1 MTDQYAVF
9 GNPIAHSKSPLIHA
23 AFANQTQQDLIYE
36 KELVALDC
44 FSDCADAFFNGGG
57 KGLNITVPFKLEAYE
72 YAQQLS
78 QRARQAGAVNT
89 LAKQDNGQVI
99 GDNTDGIGMLS
110 DIVNN
115 LSWPVSGAR
124 ILVLGAGGAVRGVL
138 GPLLEKSPAE
148 IIIANRTE
156 QTAVQLAT
164 AFGAGGN
171 VKGAGFA
178 AIEGQFDLVINGTS
192 ASLAGDL
199 PPLKASIVGANTACY
214 DMMYAPQDTVF
225 MQWARENGCSKV
237 ADGLG
242 MLVEQAAYAFEVW
255 RGIKPPTNSVITAIR
270 ENAL

>member
-9 GNPIAHSKSPLIHA
+9 GNPIAHSKSSLIHT
-23 AFANQTQQDLIYE
+23 AFAEQTQQDLIYE
-36 KELVALDC
+36 KELVALDS
-44 FSDCADAFFNGGG
+44 FVDCADAFFNGGG

-89 LAKQDNGQVI
+89 LLKQANGQI
-99 GDNTDGIGMLS
+99 TGDNTDGIGMLF

-115 LSWPVSGAR
+115 LSWQVSGAR

-138 GPLLEKSPAE
+138 GPLLEKNPAE

-164 AFGAGGN
+164 AFGASGN
-171 VKGAGFA
+171 VKGLGFA
-178 AIEGQFDLVINGTS
+178 AIEGPFDLVINGTS

-199 PPLKASIVGANTACY
+199 PPLDASIIAANTACY

-225 MQWARENGCSKV
+225 MQWARQNGCCKV
-237 ADGLG
+237 TDGLG
-242 MLVEQAAYAFEVW
+242 MLVEQAAYAFQLW
-255 RGIKPPTNSVITAIR
+255 RGIKPQTATVISAMR
-270 ENAL
+270 ENTL

>member
-9 GNPIAHSKSPLIHA
+9 GNPIAHSKSPLIHT
-23 AFANQTQQDLIYE
+23 AFAKQTQQDLIYD
-36 KELVALDC
+36 KELIALED
-44 FSDCADAFFNGGG
+44 FVSRADAFFDSDG

-72 YAQQLS
+72 YAQLLS

-89 LAKQDNGQVI
+89 LAKQDNGQII
-99 GDNTDGIGMLS
+99 GDNTDGIGLLF

-115 LSWPVSGAR
+115 LSWQVNGAR
-124 ILVLGAGGAVRGVL
+124 VLVLGAGGAVRGVL
-138 GPLLEKSPAE
+138 GPMLDESPAE

-156 QTAVQLAT
+156 KTAMQLAR
-164 AFGAGGN
+164 AFGTGAK
-171 VKGAGFA
+171 VKGLGFA
-178 AIEGQFDLVINGTS
+178 AVEGSFDLVINGTS

-199 PPLKASIVGANTACY
+199 PPLNASIIGANTACY

-242 MLVEQAAYAFEVW
+242 MLVEQAAHAFELW
-255 RGIKPPTNSVITAIR
+255 RGVKPQTTSVIEAIR
-270 ENAL
+270 NNVL